1 MRIVDSFINSLIY
14 TAYVIG
20 ACLCAAAIDLL
31 TLKVLNEFLVI
42 SLYAQTIIR
51 VVIYAI
57 APVVV
62 VAIVSFREGY
72 KEASFYAGES
82 ILSCAL
88 ACVGTFLFSVL
99 FRFNR
104 FVAGGV
110 KYIASLIAYGNTIS
124 DAEQIVNVR
133 YRFAIP
139 VFLGLFI
146 IYSVAIIV
154 FKKLGAEKRLCDRA
168 ELTENQT
175 A

>member
-1 MRIVDSFINSLIY
+1 MRIVDSIINSLIY

-20 ACLCAAAIDLL
+20 ACLCAAAVDLL
-31 TLKVLNEFLVI
+31 ALNILNEFLVI
-42 SLYAQTIIR
+42 SLYVQTIIR

-57 APVVV
+57 APVAVIS
-62 VAIVSFREGY
+62 IVSYKEGY
-72 KEASFYAGES
+72 KEASFFAVES
-82 ILSCAL
+82 IVSCAL

-110 KYIASLIAYGNTIS
+110 KYIASLIAYGDNIS
-124 DAEQIVNVR
+124 DAEQIAEVGYR
-133 YRFAIP
+133 YAIP
-139 VFLGLFI
+139 VFLGLFV
-146 IYSVAIIV
+146 IYSVALVI